1 MSPAAPRQ
9 VLRLAVARTATM
21 ADARL
26 GGASSRRVE
35 SRRRPPQLS
44 WSWDDHDS
52 LRPLT
57 VVTVLACGAA
67 AAMAIFGLPPVDLHG
82 PWHYLGVMDPLCGMT
97 RAVRLLAL
105 GQVRQALEY
114 NPASPLLAA
123 LGAVVLLRAGIGW
136 AKGRWL
142 RFEVHTS
149 PLTLTALAVLVG
161 LLWAHQQAHATL
173 LMHT

>member
-1 MSPAAPRQ
+1 MATAAEPR
-9 VLRLAVARTATM
+9 VGAALGTGVEAGHRRLLR
-21 ADARL
+21 
-26 GGASSRRVE
+26 
-35 SRRRPPQLS
+35 

-52 LRPLT
+52 LSGLT
-57 VVTVLACGAA
+57 MVTALACAAA

-105 GQVRQALEY
+105 GQVRRAVEY

-123 LGAVVLLRAGIGW
+123 LGAVVLVRAGIGC
-136 AKGRWL
+136 ARGRWL
-142 RFEVHTS
+142 RVQVHLS
-149 PLTLTALAVLVG
+149 PVTLTVSALLVG
-161 LLWAHQQAHATL
+161 LLWAHQQTHAAL

>member
-1 MSPAAPRQ
+1 MATTTDPR
-9 VLRLAVARTATM
+9 VGA
-21 ADARL
+21 
-26 GGASSRRVE
+26 ASSTGLEAGHRSPVR
-35 SRRRPPQLS
+35 

-52 LRPLT
+52 VSGLT
-57 VVTVLACGAA
+57 MVTALACTAA

-105 GQVRQALEY
+105 GQVRQAVEY

-123 LGAVVLLRAGIGW
+123 FGVVVLVRAAIGW
-136 AKGRWL
+136 ARGRWL
-142 RFEVHTS
+142 RVQVHRS
-149 PLTLTALAVLVG
+149 PLTLSALALLVG
-161 LLWAHQQAHATL
+161 LLWAHQQTHAAL